1 MTNYQRFMVMTGGL
15 DAPTQYLKMAWLFCV
30 SAALERRVIFGDN
43 QRPLFANQYMMF
55 IGPAGLGK
63 GLALSE
69 IARLLNR
76 FPLYAPEERKKPAHE
91 RKPVID
97 PETHLPRK
105 QFHSLPDAT
114 TYEQLVW
121 ELAET
126 YTVYADET
134 GKNFTCN
141 AAYAC
146 LEELSSLLRPK
157 KSEDVARFLLN
168 MYDGKPYKYSTR
180 TAGKAHI
187 ETGCLNFVAGTTPDF
202 LEDAEENKLIGEGL
216 LSRFLLIYA
225 PESDRPVRFHIP
237 KLTPEQLA
245 HQDHLQR
252 WLSFLGTVYGSVDH
266 ADEDTFR
273 FLETWWTDEALRLRR
288 FNDERLEKAFARR
301 KVHVIKLAMALHF
314 SEATDM
320 RIQRSTFEAAI
331 SLAHELERHAVDL
344 LKSTGRNKTYGLQRK
359 LISALRAKSPQ
370 MISEIMLMLSPHL
383 NLEGI
388 MSIIDLATKGNE
400 IVAEGDW
407 VFAVEPGTRDRIVN
421 NDEYQSPTNTLILPP
436 SMRT

>member
-1 MTNYQRFMVMTGGL
+1 MTNFQRFMAMTSGL

-30 SAALERRVIFGDN
+30 SAALERRVIFGDS
-43 QRPLFANQYMMF
+43 QRPLFANQYMML

-69 IARLLNR
+69 IARLLGR
-76 FPLYAPEERKKPAHE
+76 FPLYTPEERSKPPHE

-126 YTVYADET
+126 LTVYVDDNGT
-134 GKNFTCN
+134 SYTCN
-141 AAYAC
+141 AAYSC

-157 KSEDVARFLLN
+157 KAEDVARFLLN

-202 LEDAEENKLIGEGL
+202 LEDAEQNKLIGEGL
-216 LSRFLLIYA
+216 LSRFLLVYA
-225 PESDRPVRFHIP
+225 PESDRPARFHIP
-237 KLTPEQLA
+237 KLTNEQLA
-245 HQDHLQR
+245 YQDHLQR
-252 WLSFLGTVYGSVDH
+252 WLSFLGTIYGQVEH
-266 ADEDTFR
+266 ADEDTFK
-273 FLETWWTDEALRLRR
+273 FLETWWTSEALRIRR
-288 FNDERLEKAFARR
+288 FQDERLEKAFARR

-314 SEATDM
+314 SESADM
-320 RIQRSTFEAAI
+320 RLNRANFESAI
-331 SLAHELERHAVDL
+331 SLAHELERHAIEL
-344 LKSTGRNKTYGLQRK
+344 LRCTGNNKTYGLQRK
-359 LISALRAKSPQ
+359 LINSLRVKSPQ

-383 NLEGI
+383 DLTGI
-388 MSIIDLATKGNE
+388 MSIIDLATKGSE
-400 IVAEGDW
+400 IAAEGDW
-407 VFAVEPGTRDRIVN
+407 VFAVDPETKERIVN
-421 NDEYQSPTNTLILPP
+421 NDAYQSPTNTMILP
-436 SMRT
+436 SR